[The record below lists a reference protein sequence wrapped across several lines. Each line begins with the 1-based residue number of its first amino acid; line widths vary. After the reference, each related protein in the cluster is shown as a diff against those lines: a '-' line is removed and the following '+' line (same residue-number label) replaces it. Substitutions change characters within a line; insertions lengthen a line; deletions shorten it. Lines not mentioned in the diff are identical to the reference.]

1 MSVDSGPFHS
11 MVQAVID
18 RFLDGRTFKIDPAC
32 TDTGSWFFN
41 ICYGHT
47 IPDVVVEWRPTE
59 HLFSVAGEF
68 DSTPSIIAHNN
79 NGVIAAVI
87 LIENRRELN
96 RRSLREA

>member
-18 RFLDGRTFKIDPAC
+18 RFIDGRTFKIDPAH
-32 TDTGSWFFN
+32 TETGSWFFN
-41 ICYGHT
+41 ICYGST

-59 HLFSVAGEF
+59 RRFIVAGEF
-68 DSTPSIIAHNN
+68 DSTGTIAHNN

-87 LIENRRELN
+87 AIENKRELN